1 MMTGAETASG
11 ALSRAEW
18 QNACRQ
24 RAALYGWFSTLYAAE
39 LPGPALAQYRA
50 GEARSLLEGLR
61 GIGLAGESERLLAA
75 IDSLRDLPYAHL
87 ELAADFAQSFLLDA
101 KTGALPYASC
111 YEGDDPKFCG
121 PAEQRMRHFLA
132 ESSLALQEEFKEPA
146 DHLAIYLAVM
156 VKVIEQQS
164 ASPELAS
171 DQAAFL
177 RDALLAWLPKFA
189 EQCQRVDTRFDFY
202 PALATLL
209 LAFVQQ
215 DELFLR
221 DVAAD
226 GAEQKA
232 RL

>member
-1 MMTGAETASG
+1 MMNGAEVASG

-18 QNACRQ
+18 QQACRQ

-39 LPGPALAQYRA
+39 LPGPLLAQYQA
-50 GEARSLLEGLR
+50 GEARALLEGLR

-75 IDSLRDLPYAHL
+75 IDSLRAVPYAHL

-101 KTGALPYASC
+101 KAGALPYASC
-111 YEGDDPKFCG
+111 YEADDPQFCG
-121 PAEQRMRHFLA
+121 PAEQRMRLFLA
-132 ESSLALQEEFKEPA
+132 ECSLALQEEFKEPA

-156 VKVIEQQS
+156 AKVIEQPS
-164 ASPELAS
+164 GAPGPAS

-177 RDALLAWLPKFA
+177 REALMGWLPKFVA
-189 EQCQRVDTRFDFY
+189 QCQQVHTRFDFY
-202 PALATLL
+202 PALAALL

-221 DVAAD
+221 DIAATGVA
-226 GAEQKA
+226 E
-232 RL
+232 